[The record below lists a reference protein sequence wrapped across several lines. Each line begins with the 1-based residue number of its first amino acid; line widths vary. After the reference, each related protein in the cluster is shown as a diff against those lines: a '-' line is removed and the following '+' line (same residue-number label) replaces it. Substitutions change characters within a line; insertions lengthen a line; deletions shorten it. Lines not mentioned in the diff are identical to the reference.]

1 MPNTEVTL
9 PDPRCP
15 FCEGKLE
22 SVQLKLEQGQLNE
35 VWTCDG
41 CRANH
46 IFPARIDFVKKVI
59 DSVKYH
65 PTSHR
70 VLHLPRGVK

>member
-1 MPNTEVTL
+1 MPGTQVTM

-15 FCEGKLE
+15 LCHGRMEA
-22 SVQLKLEQGQLNE
+22 VQLKLEQGQLNE

-46 IFPARIDFVKKVI
+46 IFPARIDFVKKVL
-59 DSVKYH
+59 DSV
-65 PTSHR
+65 TQFERSSR